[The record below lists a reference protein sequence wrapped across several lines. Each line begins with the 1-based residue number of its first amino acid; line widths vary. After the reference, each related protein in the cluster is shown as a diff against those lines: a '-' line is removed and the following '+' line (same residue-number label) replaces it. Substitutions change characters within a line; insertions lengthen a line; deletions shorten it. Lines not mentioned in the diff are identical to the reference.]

1 MTRRRILVIIG
12 LFVAA
17 VAVVWLPYRIH
28 IQDYAADPYFI
39 ISSILLPLCLFTGAA
54 FAAIGAPV
62 RVRGAKG

>member
-1 MTRRRILVIIG
+1 MTRRRISVIGG

-17 VAVVWLPYRIH
+17 VALVWLPYRIH
-28 IQDYAADPYFI
+28 IQEYAADAYFI
-39 ISSILLPLCLFTGAA
+39 SLSILLPLCLLAGAA